1 MLMKAK
7 KPLFHD
13 AVAGWFES
21 AFAAPTAAQAE
32 AWPAIKAGRD
42 VLIAA
47 PTGSGKTLA
56 AFMAAIDDLV
66 RQGVAG
72 TLADETQV
80 VYVSPLKALS
90 NDINRNL
97 AVPLAGI
104 HEALRARGLPGVAIR
119 TVVRTGDTP
128 GPERERMRRQPP
140 HIVVTTPESLYVL
153 LGSES
158 GRKMLATTR
167 TVIVDEIH
175 AIAGNKRGTHLALSL
190 ERLSA
195 LCGDQLV
202 RIGLSATVKPIDE
215 VARFLTGIG
224 TINALGNPLNDH
236 FAADLSPRQGGEY
249 RNRIATRSRPARR
262 ARSRADERGRASHP
276 QQPSTCQIVDSGH
289 HRARDL
295 AIEIPSA
302 PLEAVMS
309 HEVWSEI
316 YKRLGALI
324 EQHRTTLIFVNT
336 RRLSERVTRALSDI
350 LGEDVVTAHH
360 GSLSKEK
367 RLDAEQRLKGGKLR
381 ALVATA
387 SLELGIDIG
396 EIDLACQIG
405 SPRAIATFL
414 QRVGRSGHAID
425 GTPKGR
431 LFPLSRD
438 DLVECVALLDSV
450 QRGELDALA
459 IPQAPLDVLAQ
470 QIVAEVAA
478 QDWDEDELF
487 ARFRRAWPYR
497 ALVKE
502 DFAAIVRM
510 LAEGFSTRRGRRGA
524 LIHYDAVNRT
534 LRGRR
539 GARLTALTAGGTI
552 PDNADY
558 SVLLEPE
565 NHIVGTVNEDF
576 AVESLAGDV
585 FQLGNRSYRIIRVER
600 GVVRVE
606 DAHGMAPTIPFWLGE
621 APGRS
626 DELSASVSRLRGE
639 IAARLR
645 GDASGESALGYL
657 ISTLAIAEPAARQ
670 LIEYLA
676 AGYAAF
682 GQMPTQDMIILERFF
697 DEAGGMQLVVHSSY
711 GSRINRAWGL
721 ALRKRFCRKFNFE
734 LQAAATEDNIVLS
747 LTTAHSFE
755 LAEVVRYLNSA
766 TIRELL
772 IQAML
777 DAPMFITRW
786 RWVAGVALALPRF
799 QGGKKVP
806 PQLTRMGAEDLISTV
821 FPDQIAC
828 AENLVGEREIPDHP
842 LVNQTITDCLT
853 EAMDLAG
860 LTRLLQRIEAGEIS
874 VVARD
879 LTEPSPLALEV
890 LSARPYAYLDDAP
903 LEERRTQAVMGRRWL
918 APEAAADL
926 GRLDADAIARVRQEA
941 WPEVANA
948 DELHD
953 ALLWLGFVTA
963 DEVTMA
969 PGWATWLDELSRTRR
984 VTTLQSGDELLWIT
998 AERLPQFLA
1007 LWPNATLRPE
1017 IDAPGIYAGKNWSPD
1032 EALTEIVR
1040 GRLEGSGPVTQE
1052 ALAASLG
1059 MEPERIASALAALEV
1074 EGFAMRGRFTTR
1086 SPDEAQ
1092 LQHQADEWCER
1103 RLLARIHHYTVKR
1116 LRAEIEP
1123 VAARDFLR
1131 FLLSWQRL
1139 APEARMEGPDA
1150 LESVLGQ
1157 LEGFEAPAAAWEHE
1171 ILPGRLVGY
1180 EPAWLDDLCL
1190 AGRVTWTRLR
1200 PRSNKQNGEGR
1211 ASPVRTTPITLLV
1224 RRHAP
1229 MWVALS
1235 DRADAALPSPRA
1247 QQVADFIRQNGASF
1261 FDEIMTGA
1269 GLLRSQA
1276 EEALAE
1282 LVALGLVSS
1291 DSFAGLRALLVP
1303 SSERRPI
1310 ASGRRRRRTVS
1321 FGMEDAGRWALGAGA
1336 MSSKPAQASTNG
1348 DETAVEHVARTL
1360 LNRYGVVFWRLLERE
1375 AQWLP
1380 PWRDL
1385 LRVYRRLEG
1394 RGEIRG
1400 GRFVAGFSGEQ
1411 FALPEAIGA
1420 LREARRLK
1428 ATGTLISISGADP
1441 LNLAG
1446 ILTPGPRLAGLTG
1459 NRLLYCDGLPVAML
1473 AAGEVRFLQDLDPAT
1488 EWEAKKALLRA
1499 SPAPSISPEAEERL
1513 VAAAPRP

>member
-1 MLMKAK
+1 M
-7 KPLFHD
+7 
-13 AVAGWFES
+13 
-21 AFAAPTAAQAE
+21 
-32 AWPAIKAGRD
+32 
-42 VLIAA
+42 
-47 PTGSGKTLA
+47 
-56 AFMAAIDDLV
+56 
-66 RQGVAG
+66 
-72 TLADETQV
+72 
-80 VYVSPLKALS
+80 
-90 NDINRNL
+90 
-97 AVPLAGI
+97 
-104 HEALRARGLPGVAIR
+104 
-119 TVVRTGDTP
+119 
-128 GPERERMRRQPP
+128 
-140 HIVVTTPESLYVL
+140 
-153 LGSES
+153 
-158 GRKMLATTR
+158 
-167 TVIVDEIH
+167 
-175 AIAGNKRGTHLALSL
+175 
-190 ERLSA
+190 
-195 LCGDQLV
+195 
-202 RIGLSATVKPIDE
+202 
-215 VARFLTGIG
+215 
-224 TINALGNPLNDH
+224 
-236 FAADLSPRQGGEY
+236 
-249 RNRIATRSRPARR
+249 
-262 ARSRADERGRASHP
+262 
-276 QQPSTCQIVDSGH
+276 
-289 HRARDL
+289 
-295 AIEIPSA
+295 
-302 PLEAVMS
+302 
-309 HEVWSEI
+309 
-316 YKRLGALI
+316 
-324 EQHRTTLIFVNT
+324 
-336 RRLSERVTRALSDI
+336 
-350 LGEDVVTAHH
+350 
-360 GSLSKEK
+360 
-367 RLDAEQRLKGGKLR
+367 
-381 ALVATA
+381 VATA

-657 ISTLAIAEPAARQ
+657 ISTLAIAGPAARQ

-697 DEAGGMQLVVHSSY
+697 DEAGGMQLVVHSPY

-842 LVNQTITDCLT
+842 LVSQTITDCLT

-926 GRLDADAIARVRQEA
+926 GRLDADAIKRVQEEA
-941 WPEVANA
+941 WPEATNA

-953 ALLWLGFVTA
+953 ALGWLGFITT
-963 DEVTMA
+963 DEVA
-969 PGWATWLDELSRTRR
+969 KEPGWAAWLDELARARR
-984 VTTLQSGDELLWIT
+984 VTMLETGNARLWIT

-1007 LWPNATLRPE
+1007 LWPNASLLPV
-1017 IDAPGIYAGKNWSPD
+1017 IHAPGSYADKTWAPD
-1032 EALTEIVR
+1032 EALIEIVR
-1040 GRLEGSGPVTQE
+1040 GRLEGSGPVTQV
-1052 ALAASLG
+1052 ALAALLG
-1059 MEPERIASALAALEV
+1059 MEPGRIASSLAALEV
-1074 EGFAMRGRFTTR
+1074 EGFAMRGRFTPVHSDGR
-1086 SPDEAQ
+1086 SGMTSKDEVAIN
-1092 LQHQADEWCER
+1092 EWCER

-1123 VAARDFLR
+1123 VAARDFLS
-1131 FLLSWQRL
+1131 FLLFWQQL
-1139 APEARMEGPDA
+1139 VPETQVEGPDA
-1150 LESVLGQ
+1150 LEGVVAQ
-1157 LEGFEAPAAAWEHE
+1157 LEGFEAPAAAWESE
-1171 ILPGRLVGY
+1171 ILPGRIAGY

-1200 PRSNKQNGEGR
+1200 PGSNKQNGEGR
-1211 ASPVRTTPITLLV
+1211 ASPVRTTPITLLM
-1224 RRHAP
+1224 RRHVS
-1229 MWVALS
+1229 MWVALLG
-1235 DRADAALPSPRA
+1235 RADAAVPSPRA

-1261 FDEIMTGA
+1261 FEEITSGA

-1282 LVALGLVSS
+1282 LVALGLVTS

-1303 SSERRPI
+1303 SAERRPI
-1310 ASGRRRRRTVS
+1310 AIGQRRRRTVS
-1321 FGMEDAGRWALGAGA
+1321 FGMEDAGRWALVAGA
-1336 MSSKPAQASTNG
+1336 PARRLVPIAKA
-1348 DETAVEHVARTL
+1348 DDTAIEHVARTL

-1411 FALPEAIGA
+1411 FALPEAIGT
-1420 LREARRLK
+1420 LRQARRQK
-1428 ATGTLISISGADP
+1428 ATGTMVSISGADP

-1446 ILTPGPRLAGLTG
+1446 ILTPGPRLAALTG
-1459 NRLLYCDGLPVAML
+1459 NRLLYRDGLPVAML
-1473 AAGEVRFLQDLDPAT
+1473 AAGEVQFLEDLDPVAA
-1488 EWEAKKALLRA
+1488 WEANKALLRA
-1499 SPAPSISPEAEERL
+1499 GFALSVSPKDEGGLRPAQSVGAEGERILSPRDRSAAQRRL
-1513 VAAAPRP
+1513 N